1 MASVSREGRRS
12 MSETPPQAPNP
23 AAAYESLLVPHQF
36 APWAQDLIARAN
48 PKPGERVLDVAC
60 GTGIVVRTVL
70 PLVGP
75 NGRVVGVDSSPAMLA
90 VARTRTPSEAPI
102 EWYEASAE
110 ALPLSDA
117 AFDQVLCQQGL
128 QFFADKLSATCEIR
142 RVLAPGGRVAL
153 SVWQPLEYNPAHKA
167 INEATVRLLGTP
179 ALAVAFSVSAE
190 ELEALLSGAGFQ
202 DTVIESVAMTL
213 RFPSADRFIKLSMLA
228 GAAVVPIFAE
238 LDEAEQATLLEAAEQ
253 ELSATLQ
260 RYIHGDEIVVPMA
273 AYVATAHAPVS

>member
-1 MASVSREGRRS
+1 
-12 MSETPPQAPNP
+12 MSETTPQAPNP
-23 AAAYESLLVPHQF
+23 AEAYESLLVPHQF
-36 APWAQDLIARAN
+36 APWARDLVARAD

-60 GTGIVVRTVL
+60 GTGIVVRSVL

-90 VARTRTPSEAPI
+90 VARIRAPSEASI

-117 AFDQVLCQQGL
+117 AFDLVLCQQGL
-128 QFFADKLSATCEIR
+128 QFFTDKLSATREMR

-153 SVWQPLEYNPAHKA
+153 SVWQALEHNPVHKA

-179 ALAVAFSVSAE
+179 ALAVAFSGSAQ
-190 ELEALLSGAGFQ
+190 ELETLLSGASFE
-202 DTVIESVAMTL
+202 DIAIESVAMTL
-213 RFPSADRFIKLSMLA
+213 RFPSADRYIKLSMLA
-228 GAAVVPIFAE
+228 RAAVQPIFAE
-238 LDEAEQATLLEAAEQ
+238 LDEAEHATRLEAAQQ

-273 AYVATAHAPVS
+273 AYVATAHAPAS